1 MQFWHDN
8 AARANAQ
15 YVQKIEITFFDI
27 LLQQIAESYLLA
39 YASLNKLMRPRS
51 HIIVSVLKHQL
62 HELHPKSLPKFRLSL
77 SSC

>member
-51 HIIVSVLKHQL
+51 HIIH
-62 HELHPKSLPKFRLSL
+62 
-77 SSC
+77 C